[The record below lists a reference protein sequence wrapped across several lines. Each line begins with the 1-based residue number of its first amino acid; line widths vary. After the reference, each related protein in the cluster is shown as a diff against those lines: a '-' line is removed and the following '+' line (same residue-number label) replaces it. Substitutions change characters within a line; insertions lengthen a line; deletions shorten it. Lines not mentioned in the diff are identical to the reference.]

1 MPISRND
8 YRPFEKLTSKPEKF
22 EEMIDI
28 ATKLSQGTKFLRVD
42 LYNYLGKILF
52 SELTFS
58 PCSGMMPFN
67 PPEWDKKVGDLLK
80 LN

>member
-1 MPISRND
+1 MPFSRND

-28 ATKLSQGTKFLRVD
+28 AIKLSQGTKFLRVD